1 MLERGRLFGKDGDLT
16 LRRNGSRFNWSFIG
30 PTGIQAPKGD
40 YDTKN
45 YWSKDNKYKKEAFH
59 QYQEQTLLW
68 GKWDGK
74 RRSESRVA
82 AAKLNYPIIGER
94 IQLDYKIFSHAGQVS
109 FVWYTGLSEWKVTVH
124 G

>member
-1 MLERGRLFGKDGDLT
+1 MGKMGWQTPERV
-16 LRRNGSRFNWSFIG
+16 
-30 PTGIQAPKGD
+30 P
-40 YDTKN
+40 
-45 YWSKDNKYKKEAFH
+45 
-59 QYQEQTLLW
+59 
-68 GKWDGK
+68 
-74 RRSESRVA
+74 VA